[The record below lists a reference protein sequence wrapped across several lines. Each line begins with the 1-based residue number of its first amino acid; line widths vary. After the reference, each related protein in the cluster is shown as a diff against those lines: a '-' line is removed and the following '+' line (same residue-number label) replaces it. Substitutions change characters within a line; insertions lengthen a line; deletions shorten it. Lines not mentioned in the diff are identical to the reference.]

1 MYYPQLISNK
11 CLKVSGEGTISVS
24 PNQVNITIGAIT
36 EKKSLQEAQIENTV
50 IISNVLSAI
59 IELGIPKEN
68 IQTVMY
74 RIDTLYDYKDG
85 IQLFRGYRVD
95 HQLQVKIDDL
105 DKTGLVVDHAVSQ
118 GANTVSNIEFTV
130 AHPEAYYNE
139 ALKFALQNAYLKAL
153 TLTAQLAVN
162 LNPIPYKIEELSKR
176 TSPPVPYSQP
186 LMAHVE
192 ATPIQ
197 PGEITISATIIVDYL
212 YG

>member
-1 MYYPQLISNK
+1 MYDPQLIQNN

-24 PNQVNITIGAIT
+24 PNQVNVTIGAIT
-36 EKKSLQEAQIENTV
+36 EKKSLQEAQKENAM
-50 IISNVLSAI
+50 IISNI
-59 IELGIPKEN
+59 ITAMVQLGIPRKN
-68 IQTVMY
+68 IQTVIY

-85 IQLFRGYRVD
+85 IQLFRGYSVN
-95 HQLQVKIDDL
+95 HQLQVKIDDIE
-105 DKTGLVVDHAVSQ
+105 KTGLIVDHAVNQ

-139 ALKFALQNAYLKAL
+139 ALKLALQNAYVKAF
-153 TLTAQLAVN
+153 TLTSQLAVN
-162 LNPIPYKIEELSKR
+162 LNPIPFKLEELSKR
-176 TSPPVPYSQP
+176 TSPPVPYSP
-186 LMAHVE
+186 TLKAHTE